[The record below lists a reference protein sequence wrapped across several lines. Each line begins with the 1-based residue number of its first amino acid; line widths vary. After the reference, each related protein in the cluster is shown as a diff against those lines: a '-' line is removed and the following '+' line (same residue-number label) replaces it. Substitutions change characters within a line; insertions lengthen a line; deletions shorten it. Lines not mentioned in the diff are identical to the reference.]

1 MTVGYVGAE
10 GKSDTKNI
18 DRAVTYQSVCSG
30 DGNTEALKVRFDTT
44 KVTIEDLLD
53 VFFASHDATRRT
65 ASAQYESA
73 VWPQSEAQYEK
84 VRAYVEAMN
93 ENAMMKQRRPI
104 ATKIRN
110 PSKTRFAIAE
120 RYHQNYNKKN
130 AYRLSAAFGVFL
142 LNLQA
147 PDSFFLQEQLKV
159 LLGAG
164 VVLSSL
170 EQMLPFY
177 DRVLD
182 ELEGNVN
189 NNGSSS
195 KDADE

>member
-1 MTVGYVGAE
+1 VGYAGAE
-10 GKSDTKNI
+10 NDTNLNSKS
-18 DRAVTYQSVCSG
+18 RAVTYASVCAG
-30 DGNTEALKVRFDTT
+30 DGNTEALKIRFDNT
-44 KVTIEDLLD
+44 KVTLEELLE
-53 VFFASHDATRRT
+53 VFFESHDATRRT
-65 ASAQYESA
+65 ASVQYESA
-73 VWPQSEAQYEK
+73 IWPQSEAQYERVK
-84 VRAYVEAMN
+84 AYVERMN
-93 ENAMMKQRRPI
+93 ETATAKRRRPI

-110 PSKTRFAIAE
+110 PSKTRFTNAE

-147 PDSFFLQEQLKV
+147 PDSFFLQEQLKI

-177 DRVLD
+177 DRVWD
-182 ELEGNVN
+182 ELEGNLN
-189 NNGSSS
+189 ANANDH
-195 KDADE
+195 K

>member
-1 MTVGYVGAE
+1 MTVGYAGAE
-10 GKSDTKNI
+10 GKSDTKNM

-44 KVTIEDLLD
+44 KVTIEELLD

-130 AYRLSAAFGVFL
+130 AYRLCGVWRVFIEL
-142 LNLQA
+142 ASSGL
-147 PDSFFLQEQLKV
+147 V
-159 LLGAG
+159 LLARA
-164 VVLSSL
+164 VEKFSSAR
-170 EQMLPFY
+170 EWFY
-177 DRVLD
+177 PRWNKCYRFTI
-182 ELEGNVN
+182 ECWT
-189 NNGSSS
+189 S
-195 KDADE
+195 